1 MAKLLVHIVNSHIT
15 NINDP
20 KKNFNGSI
28 LGKNQIGKN
37 TKSYLFD

>member
-1 MAKLLVHIVNSHIT
+1 MEKLLVHIANLQIT

-20 KKNFNGSI
+20 KKSLKGSI

-37 TKSYLFD
+37 TIIILI